1 MTPADSSDAPLT
13 AGSGRPVIGLT
24 AYVEPVDRG
33 VWIDQRSVVL
43 PHDYV
48 AKIEAAGG
56 LAVVLPPRG
65 DLTDGLAQ
73 ELLARLDGLVVTGGA
88 DVESATYGQDPHA
101 WAQEARPERDR
112 SELVLVRVARRLG
125 MPILGICRGMQIMAV
140 EAGGTLEQHVPDR
153 VGHDEH
159 SPRPGVFGRHGVDL
173 VAGSRLAALLG
184 PRVDVHS
191 YHHQAVATH
200 PGYAAVGHAPD
211 GTLEAMEAVSSA
223 ADLADSFC
231 VGVQWHPEPGDD
243 ERLFVALVAAAGRGD
258 ERGRRPIRWPAAE
271 RDR

>member
-153 VGHDEH
+153 GR
-159 SPRPGVFGRHGVDL
+159 PRR
-173 VAGSRLAALLG
+173 AL
-184 PRVDVHS
+184 
-191 YHHQAVATH
+191 
-200 PGYAAVGHAPD
+200 
-211 GTLEAMEAVSSA
+211 
-223 ADLADSFC
+223 
-231 VGVQWHPEPGDD
+231 
-243 ERLFVALVAAAGRGD
+243 AAAGRLRPP
-258 ERGRRPIRWPAAE
+258 RGRPRRGEPARRSARPARRRAQLPPSGR
-271 RDR
+271 RDPPRLRRRRPRARRHPRSDGGGLVRRGPRRLVLRGRAVAPRAR

>member
-101 WAQEARPERDR
+101 WAQEVINRALAKDPSNRFGSVLALGEALRRAR
-112 SELVLVRVARRLG
+112 
-125 MPILGICRGMQIMAV
+125 Q
-140 EAGGTLEQHVPDR
+140 
-153 VGHDEH
+153 
-159 SPRPGVFGRHGVDL
+159 PGRK
-173 VAGSRLAALLG
+173 
-184 PRVDVHS
+184 
-191 YHHQAVATH
+191 
-200 PGYAAVGHAPD
+200 
-211 GTLEAMEAVSSA
+211 
-223 ADLADSFC
+223 
-231 VGVQWHPEPGDD
+231 
-243 ERLFVALVAAAGRGD
+243 
-258 ERGRRPIRWPAAE
+258 
-271 RDR
+271 